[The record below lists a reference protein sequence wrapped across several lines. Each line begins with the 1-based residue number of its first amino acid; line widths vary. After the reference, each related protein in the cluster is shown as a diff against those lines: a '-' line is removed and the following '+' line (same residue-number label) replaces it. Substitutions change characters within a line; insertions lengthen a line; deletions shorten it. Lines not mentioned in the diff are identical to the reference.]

1 MSFVKLKHTYE
12 YMPHTIIPQGKADSF
27 AGKYGLGVRH
37 NTIWTPEPEKEVLYK
52 VIPERYW
59 KDFQVT
65 RMSINSLLLPHV
77 DNDFITTINFYY
89 DPQNYRTVFFKPKPG
104 ANSWKTEEDRHH
116 GVDDGTIIDQNV
128 NVEELKTRVKEF
140 VSEKQ
145 NMPTCEEITYVDA
158 VYTFDDVYEIGCFI
172 AQPGEAYLL
181 DVRVAHNVEPLGG
194 EAKLRKAFALR
205 TKLYEYSQ
213 VYEMLQETGNL

>member
-1 MSFVKLKHTYE
+1 MAFVKLKHLYE
-12 YMPHTIIPQGKADSF
+12 YMLHTIIPKGQADSF

-37 NTIWTPEPEKEVLYK
+37 NTIWTPEPERETLYK

-89 DPQNYRTVFFKPKPG
+89 EPGDYKTIFWKAKPG
-104 ANSWKTEEDRHH
+104 ANSWKTEEDRHTEVTT
-116 GVDDGTIIDQNV
+116 GNMQAKDI
-128 NVEELKTRVKEF
+128 NVEDLKTKVKEF
-140 VSEKQ
+140 VAEKQ

-158 VYTFDDVYEIGCFI
+158 VYTFDDVYEIGSFV
-172 AQPGEAYLL
+172 ANKNEAYLL
-181 DVRVAHNVEPLGG
+181 DVSVAHNVEPLDGT
-194 EAKLRKAFALR
+194 KLRKAFALR
-205 TKLYEYSQ
+205 TRHYNYEQ
-213 VYEMLQETGNL
+213 VYEMLKETGNL

>member
-1 MSFVKLKHTYE
+1 MSFVKLKHLYE
-12 YMPHTIIPQGKADSF
+12 YMPHTIIPKGQADSF

-37 NTIWTPEPEKEVLYK
+37 NTIWTPEPERETIYK

-89 DPQNYRTVFFKPKPG
+89 EPGDYKTIFWKAKPG
-104 ANSWKTEEDRHH
+104 ANSWKTEEDRHT
-116 GVDDGTIIDQNV
+116 GVTSSNMEEKNID
-128 NVEELKTRVKEF
+128 VEDLKTKVKEF
-140 VSEKQ
+140 VAEKQ

-158 VYTFDDVYEIGCFI
+158 VYTFDDVYEIGSFI
-172 AQPGEAYLL
+172 ANKNEAYML
-181 DVRVAHNVEPLGG
+181 DVRVPHNVEPLDGT
-194 EAKLRKAFALR
+194 KLRKAFALR
-205 TKLYEYSQ
+205 TRHYEYGE
-213 VYEMLQETGNL
+213 VYEMLKETGNL

>member
-1 MSFVKLKHTYE
+1 
-12 YMPHTIIPQGKADSF
+12 MPHTIIPKGQADSF

-37 NTIWTPEPEKEVLYK
+37 NTIWTPEPEKKVLYK

-89 DPQNYRTVFFKPKPG
+89 EPGDYKTIFFKPKDG
-104 ANSWKTEEDRHH
+104 ASSWKTEEDRHTDVST
-116 GVDDGTIIDQNV
+116 GIMEATEI
-128 NVEELKTRVKEF
+128 NVEDLKSKVKEF
-140 VSEKQ
+140 VAEKQ

-158 VYTFDDVYEIGCFI
+158 VYSFDDVYEIGSFV
-172 AQPGEAYLL
+172 AQRNEAYML
-181 DVRVAHNVEPLGG
+181 DVRVAHNVEPLDGT
-194 EAKLRKAFALR
+194 KLRKAFALR
-205 TKLYEYSQ
+205 TRHYDYGQ
-213 VYEMLQETGNL
+213 VYDMLKETGNL